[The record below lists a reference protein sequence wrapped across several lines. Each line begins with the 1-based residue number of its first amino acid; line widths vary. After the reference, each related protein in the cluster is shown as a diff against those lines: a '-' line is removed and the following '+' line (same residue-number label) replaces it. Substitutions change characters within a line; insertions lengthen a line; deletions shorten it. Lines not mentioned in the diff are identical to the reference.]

1 MQTETTTPPAVTT
14 ASRSTF
20 TAGDAGLF
28 LLLSA
33 TWGLSFVFIK
43 VSVGALS
50 PLWVV
55 AARTSIGGA
64 VLLVILWARGGRLPR
79 SARVW
84 AHLFVLAT
92 IGNAV
97 PWGLVAWA
105 QQTIPSGLA
114 AVVNS
119 LVPASTLMVAA
130 AVGVERLTLRRVIG
144 LSLAVVG
151 TLIVVGGE
159 LGAPGRLLSILIL
172 AGATVLYGSA
182 TVYAKMFVSDHVRP
196 LTIAAGQVALAA
208 VASIPVAWL
217 VGPTPRWTALQPE
230 VIASVV
236 LLGAFGT
243 GLAFLLYY
251 LLIGRVGPTNTTMV
265 TYLIPVVGLA
275 AGALL
280 LDERFGLHVLGGLAV
295 IVFGIW
301 LAQRTAAPPATEAP
315 PAS

>member
-1 MQTETTTPPAVTT
+1 MTATTSPPATTT
-14 ASRSTF
+14 SRSSF
-20 TAGDAGLF
+20 TPGDVGLF
-28 LLLSA
+28 LLLAAS
-33 TWGLSFVFIK
+33 WGMSFVFIK

-55 AARTSIGGA
+55 AVRTTIGGA
-64 VLLVILWARGGRLPR
+64 ILLVILHARGGRLPTDR
-79 SARVW
+79 AVW

-97 PWGLVAWA
+97 PWALVAWA

-119 LVPASTLMVAA
+119 LVPASTLAVAA
-130 AVGVERLTLRRVIG
+130 AVGIERLTLRRVAG
-144 LSLAVVG
+144 LALAVVG

-159 LGAPGRLLSILIL
+159 VGAPGRLLSIVIL
-172 AGATVLYGSA
+172 AGATVLYGGA
-182 TVYAKMFVSDHVRP
+182 TVYAKRFVSDHVRP
-196 LTIAAGQVALAA
+196 LTIAAGQVVLAA
-208 VASIPVAWL
+208 AVSIPVAWL
-217 VGPTPRWTALQPE
+217 AGPTPRWSDLRPS
-230 VIASVV
+230 VIVSML

-243 GLAFLLYY
+243 GIAFLLYY

-280 LDERFGLHVLGGLAV
+280 LDERFGLHVLAGLAV
-295 IVFGIW
+295 IVLGIW
-301 LAQRTAAPPATEAP
+301 LAQRTAAPPSTEAP
-315 PAS
+315 PAT